1 MTSFFKAISAS
12 LIMLTAC
19 SAAEDDAP
27 VTVDWS
33 AATIED
39 AVASEFRTIE
49 EKSRDMWRHPAETLN
64 FFDIQPSDTVVEI
77 WPGGGWYSN
86 ILVPYLASGN
96 GRLIAAHWD
105 IESFEGERRERFEQV
120 ISDYVSH
127 YDATTSLSGTV
138 ILSTFSAT
146 TGALAE
152 PNSVDAVLTF
162 RNLHNWMAGDF
173 AAKFFND
180 AYAALRPGGVLGIVE
195 HRLPSSE
202 EQNPRAV
209 SGYVH
214 EDFVRSLA
222 AAAGFEAAGESE
234 INANPDDTADHP
246 FGVWT
251 LPPVSRS
258 SDRSGNTPDGF
269 DPALYLA
276 IGESDRMTMK
286 FIKPVAAVAE
296 EDTAATE
303 DNSSTSQDVSAA
315 PAD

>member
-173 AAKFFND
+173 AA
-180 AYAALRPGGVLGIVE
+180 
-195 HRLPSSE
+195 S
-202 EQNPRAV
+202 
-209 SGYVH
+209 
-214 EDFVRSLA
+214 
-222 AAAGFEAAGESE
+222 
-234 INANPDDTADHP
+234 
-246 FGVWT
+246 
-251 LPPVSRS
+251 
-258 SDRSGNTPDGF
+258 
-269 DPALYLA
+269 
-276 IGESDRMTMK
+276 
-286 FIKPVAAVAE
+286 
-296 EDTAATE
+296 
-303 DNSSTSQDVSAA
+303 
-315 PAD
+315 

>member
-1 MTSFFKAISAS
+1 MTLFFKAISAS
-12 LIMLTAC
+12 LIFITAC
-19 SAAEDDAP
+19 SAAEDKASP
-27 VTVDWS
+27 AVDWS

-39 AVASEFRTIE
+39 AVASEFRTDE
-49 EKSRDMWRHPAETLN
+49 EKSRDVWRHPVETLN
-64 FFDIQPSDTVVEI
+64 FFEIQPSDTVVEI

-86 ILVPYLASGN
+86 ILVPYLATGN
-96 GRLIAAHWD
+96 GQLIAAHWD
-105 IESFEGERRERFEQV
+105 VENLEGEQRDRLGKV
-120 ISDYVSH
+120 ISDYMAH
-127 YDATTSLSGTV
+127 YDSSASLTGIVS
-138 ILSTFSAT
+138 LSTFSAT
-146 TGALAE
+146 TDMLAE

-162 RNLHNWMAGDF
+162 RNLHNWMAGDY
-173 AAKFFND
+173 AAKFFDD

-202 EQNPRAV
+202 EQNPRAT

-258 SDRSGNTPDGF
+258 SDRDGNTPDGF
-269 DPALYLA
+269 DPAQYLA

-286 FIKPVAAVAE
+286 FVKPLAS
-296 EDTAATE
+296 D
-303 DNSSTSQDVSAA
+303 STD
-315 PAD
+315 

>member
-12 LIMLTAC
+12 LIFITAC
-19 SAAEDDAP
+19 SAAEDKAP
-27 VTVDWS
+27 PAVDWS

-39 AVASEFRTIE
+39 AVASEFRTDE
-49 EKSRDMWRHPAETLN
+49 EKSRDVWRHPVETLN
-64 FFDIQPSDTVVEI
+64 FFEIQPSDTVVEI

-86 ILVPYLASGN
+86 ILVPYLATGN
-96 GRLIAAHWD
+96 GQLIAAHWD
-105 IESFEGERRERFEQV
+105 VENLEGEQRDRLGKV
-120 ISDYVSH
+120 ISDYMAH
-127 YDATTSLSGTV
+127 YDSSASLTGIVS
-138 ILSTFSAT
+138 LSTFSAT
-146 TGALAE
+146 TDMLAE
-152 PNSVDAVLTF
+152 PNSADAVLTF
-162 RNLHNWMAGDF
+162 RNLHNWMAGDY
-173 AAKFFND
+173 AAKFFDD

-202 EQNPRAV
+202 EQNPRAT

-258 SDRSGNTPDGF
+258 SDRDGNTPDGF
-269 DPALYLA
+269 DPAQYLA

-286 FIKPVAAVAE
+286 FVKPLAS
-296 EDTAATE
+296 D
-303 DNSSTSQDVSAA
+303 STD
-315 PAD
+315 

>member
-12 LIMLTAC
+12 LIFITAC
-19 SAAEDDAP
+19 SAAEDKASP
-27 VTVDWS
+27 PVDWS

-39 AVASEFRTIE
+39 AVASEFRTDE
-49 EKSRDMWRHPAETLN
+49 EKSRDVWRHPVETLN
-64 FFDIQPSDTVVEI
+64 FFEIQPSDTVVEI

-86 ILVPYLASGN
+86 ILVPYLATGN
-96 GRLIAAHWD
+96 GQLIAAHWD
-105 IESFEGERRERFEQV
+105 VENLEGEQRDRLGKV
-120 ISDYVSH
+120 ISDYMAH
-127 YDATTSLSGTV
+127 YDSSASLTGIVS
-138 ILSTFSAT
+138 LSTFSAT
-146 TGALAE
+146 TDMLAE

-162 RNLHNWMAGDF
+162 RNLHNWMAGDY
-173 AAKFFND
+173 AAKFFDD

-202 EQNPRAV
+202 EQNPRAT

-258 SDRSGNTPDGF
+258 SDRDGNTPDGF
-269 DPALYLA
+269 DPAQYLA

-286 FIKPVAAVAE
+286 FFKPLAS
-296 EDTAATE
+296 D
-303 DNSSTSQDVSAA
+303 STD
-315 PAD
+315 